1 MSDDLADP
9 EKIKEFQTFV
19 TEKGYPFYEISA
31 ATTLGTATLMQAVA
45 KKLSSLPP
53 VKRYEPEPIPVEY
66 LMEKNNRNFN
76 IHRDDDG
83 VYEIEAEWLLPILST
98 VDMDD
103 YESLHYFQRVLR
115 GSGIIDKLEEMGI
128 EEGDTVDIY
137 GFQFDFV
144 F

>member
-1 MSDDLADP
+1 
-9 EKIKEFQTFV
+9 
-19 TEKGYPFYEISA
+19 
-31 ATTLGTATLMQAVA
+31 MQAVA
-45 KKLSSLPP
+45 EKLSTLPP
-53 VKRYEPEPIPVEY
+53 VKQYEPEPIPVEY
-66 LMEKNNRNFN
+66 LMEKNNRNFE
-76 IHRDDDG
+76 IRRDDDG
-83 VYEIEAEWLLPILST
+83 IYEVDAEWLLPVMST
-98 VDMDD
+98 IDMDD